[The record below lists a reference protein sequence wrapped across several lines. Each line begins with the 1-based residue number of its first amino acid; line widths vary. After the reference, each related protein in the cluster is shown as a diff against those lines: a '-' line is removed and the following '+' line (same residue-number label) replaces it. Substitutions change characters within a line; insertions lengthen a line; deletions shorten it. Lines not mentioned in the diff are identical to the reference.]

1 MGCSD
6 WGTIAVSLSPVAFGK
21 ALEVLCLEIIK
32 KKQKEGGEGMWNKMT
47 RYSLLKEGM

>member
-32 KKQKEGGEGMWNKMT
+32 KTKGGRRRDVE
-47 RYSLLKEGM
+47 